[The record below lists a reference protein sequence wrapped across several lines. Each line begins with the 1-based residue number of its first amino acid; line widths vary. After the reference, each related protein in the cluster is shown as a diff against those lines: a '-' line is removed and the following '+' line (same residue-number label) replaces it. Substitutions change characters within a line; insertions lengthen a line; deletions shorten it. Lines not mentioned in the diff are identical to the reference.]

1 MHARSRVTSGLRQ
14 LRAVPVDYS
23 WSWDPGILLLLAVA
37 TGVYVRRWRQARASD
52 GPRGASGWRLVSF
65 LGGIAMVFIAL
76 ISPVDVLGSQI
87 FAMHMAQHL
96 LLADLAAILFIL
108 GFTKVILRPATR
120 RLQQVERAVGPFAHP
135 AFGAIAYV
143 TVMVV
148 WHIPAL
154 YDAALR
160 HSGVHALEH
169 ICFAAAGFLYWW
181 HLLSPI
187 RSRMRLGGLGPVL
200 YMVST
205 KISVGLLGIV
215 ITFAPDVLYGFYDHP
230 GRVWGMTPLEDQG
243 VAGMVMALEQ
253 SFVMGIALVS
263 IFVRMLTE
271 SEREEQRMERYGA
284 V

>member
-1 MHARSRVTSGLRQ
+1 

-23 WSWDPGILLLLAVA
+23 WSWDPGILVLLATA
-37 TGVYVRRWRQARASD
+37 TGIYVRRWCQARASD
-52 GPRGASGWRLVSF
+52 GPRGASAWRLISF

-96 LLADLAAILFIL
+96 LLADLASILLIL
-108 GFTKVILRPATR
+108 GFTKVILRPVTR
-120 RLQQVERAVGPFAHP
+120 RLQQVERAAGPLAHP
-135 AFGAIAYV
+135 VFGVVAYV
-143 TVMVV
+143 GAMAI

-154 YDAALR
+154 YDDALR

-205 KISVGLLGIV
+205 KLTVGLLGIV
-215 ITFAPDVLYGFYDHP
+215 ITFAPTVLYSFYDRP

-263 IFVRMLTE
+263 IFVRMLIE

>member
-1 MHARSRVTSGLRQ
+1 
-14 LRAVPVDYS
+14 VPVDYS
-23 WSWDPGILLLLAVA
+23 WSWDPGILLLLATA
-37 TGVYVRRWRQARASD
+37 TGVYVQRWRKVRAHD
-52 GPRGASGWRLVSF
+52 GPRSASGWRLLSF

-96 LLADLAAILFIL
+96 LLADLASILIIL
-108 GFTKVILRPATR
+108 GLTKVILRPATR
-120 RLQQVERAVGPFAHP
+120 HLQRVERAVGPLAHP
-135 AFGAIAYV
+135 AFGALAYV
-143 TVMVV
+143 AAMGI

-154 YDAALR
+154 YDAALE

-169 ICFAAAGFLYWW
+169 ICFASAGFLYWW
-181 HLLSPI
+181 YLLSPV
-187 RSRMRLGGLGPVL
+187 RSRMRLAGIGPVL

-205 KISVGLLGIV
+205 KVSVGLLGIV
-215 ITFAPDVLYGFYDHP
+215 ITFAPSVLYGFYDHP
-230 GRVWGMTPLEDQG
+230 GKVWGMTPLQDQG

-263 IFVRMLTE
+263 IFVRMLNE

-284 V
+284 A

>member
-1 MHARSRVTSGLRQ
+1 LRQ
-14 LRAVPVDYS
+14 SRTVPVDYS
-23 WSWDPGILLLLAVA
+23 WSWDPGIVLLLATA
-37 TGVYVRRWRQARASD
+37 TGVYVRRWRRVRSQE
-52 GPRGASGWRLVSF
+52 GPRGASAWRLAAF
-65 LGGIAMVFIAL
+65 LGGISMVFIAL

-96 LLADLAAILFIL
+96 FLADLAAILLIL
-108 GFTKVILRPATR
+108 SLTKMILRPATR

-143 TVMVV
+143 AAMGI

-154 YDAALR
+154 YDAALE

-169 ICFAAAGFLYWW
+169 ICFASAGFLYWW

-187 RSRMRLGGLGPVL
+187 RSRMRLGGIGPVL

-215 ITFAPDVLYGFYDHP
+215 ITFAPSVLYSFYDRP

-253 SFVMGIALVS
+253 SFVMGIALVL
-263 IFVRMLTE
+263 IFVRMLAE
-271 SEREEQRMERYGA
+271 SEEEEQRMERYGA
-284 V
+284 A

>member
-1 MHARSRVTSGLRQ
+1 LRQ
-14 LRAVPVDYS
+14 LRAVSVDYS

-52 GPRGASGWRLVSF
+52 GPRGASGWRLASF
-65 LGGIAMVFIAL
+65 LGGIAMIFIAL

-96 LLADLAAILFIL
+96 LLADLASILIIL

-120 RLQQVERAVGPFAHP
+120 RLQQVERAAGPFAHP

-143 TVMVV
+143 TVMFV

-154 YDAALR
+154 YDSALR

-181 HLLSPI
+181 HLISPI
-187 RSRMRLGGLGPVL
+187 RSRMRLAGLGPVF

-205 KISVGLLGIV
+205 KIAVGLLGIV
-215 ITFAPDVLYGFYDHP
+215 ITFAPEVLYDFYDQP

-263 IFVRMLTE
+263 IFIRMLIE
-271 SEREEQRMERYGA
+271 SEREQQRIERYGA

>member
-1 MHARSRVTSGLRQ
+1 VA
-14 LRAVPVDYS
+14 VDYS
-23 WSWDPGILLLLAVA
+23 WSWDPGILLLLTVA
-37 TGVYVRRWRQARASD
+37 TGVYVRRWRQVRASD
-52 GPRGASGWRLVSF
+52 GARGASGWRLASF
-65 LGGIAMVFIAL
+65 LGGIAAVFVAL

-96 LLADLAAILFIL
+96 LLADIAAILIIL
-108 GFTKVILRPATR
+108 SFTKVILRPVTR

-135 AFGAIAYV
+135 VFGAIAYV
-143 TVMVV
+143 SAMFV
-148 WHIPAL
+148 WHIPAM

-187 RSRMRLGGLGPVL
+187 RSRMRLAGLGPVL
-200 YMVST
+200 YMAST
-205 KISVGLLGIV
+205 KIAVGLLGIV
-215 ITFAPDVLYGFYDHP
+215 ITFAPDLLYDFYDHP
-230 GRVWGMTPLEDQG
+230 GRVWGMTPLDDQS

-253 SFVMGIALVS
+253 SIVMGIALVS
-263 IFVRMLTE
+263 IFVRMLVE
-271 SEREEQRMERYGA
+271 SEREEQRLERYEP